1 MNYSLGIFIDGS
13 YLRAALISKGNNKP
27 VVEKLETF
35 KLYEQLD
42 QSKEYANGSQ
52 AGDKTQQPNAGSD
65 EKTLEIQLADFEE
78 QTSSTLISQAQSNLD
93 VISELVHRLC
103 PSRTS
108 VSFNLNDSNV
118 LYKNIA
124 NIKESNITKTKK
136 AIWREFNEDVR
147 LPAKLDHIGFIKHHN
162 TRILGLLHDDPLV
175 LASMLLEI
183 NKFSKSNPV
192 NIKLI
197 DTIEFALAHEIK
209 QSYSLEKEEYG
220 AVIVFAKAFTK
231 IFFMHGDLVIAVIP
245 TIDEGSNSETIC
257 ETVFSKILF
266 EFDSGNIGPL
276 SRLFLVG
283 EFHQAN
289 ALQFF
294 KRKLPALPV
303 QGFNSN
309 RAIISGDI
317 DQKLTKIEEYGIPV
331 SLALKALD
339 RKNLLPYNHNFL
351 PRRIRDKQSV
361 YKIAWHGAAMLF
373 ILFACVLFLTHQI
386 IVKAMDIKNA
396 EQQVT
401 TMEKEIESKAS
412 VQSEL
417 DSLGLKMAILEKTVS
432 LLDSLNQNTT
442 RWTPTIE
449 TVSAAFKEVGPFYLE
464 RLETPSTGRLLIESQ
479 FSDRKQVAELERFI
493 AKSMV
498 MNVVESEESEKEAIR
513 LKLDC
518 QIRKEPPKKA
528 TTKKSGK
535 K

>member
-1 MNYSLGIFIDGS
+1 MNYSLGIFIDGNF
-13 YLRAALISKGNNKP
+13 LRAALVSKGNNKH

-35 KLYEQLD
+35 RLYEQLD

-52 AGDKTQQPNAGSD
+52 NGDKRRQPNAGSD
-65 EKTLEIQLADFEE
+65 EKALELPLSDFEE
-78 QTSSTLISQAQSNLD
+78 QTSSTSISEAQSNLD

-103 PSRTS
+103 PNRTA

-124 NIKESNITKTKK
+124 HIKESNITKIKK

-162 TRILGLLHDDPLV
+162 TKILGLLHDDPLV
-175 LASMLLEI
+175 LASMLLET
-183 NKFSKSNPV
+183 NKFSRSNPV

-197 DTIEFALAHEIK
+197 DTIEFALAYEIK
-209 QSYSLEKEEYG
+209 QSYNLEKEGYS

-276 SRLFLVG
+276 SQLFLVE
-283 EFHQAN
+283 EFRQAN

-303 QGFNSN
+303 QGFGSN
-309 RAIISGDI
+309 RAIISEDI
-317 DQKLTKIEEYGIPV
+317 DQKFTKIEEYGIPI

-339 RKNLLPYNHNFL
+339 RKNLSPYNHNFL

-361 YKIAWHGAAMLF
+361 FKIAWHGAAMLF

-386 IVKAMDIKNA
+386 IVKALDIKSA
-396 EQQVT
+396 EHQVK
-401 TMEKEIESKAS
+401 TMEEEIEDKAS

-417 DSLGLKMAILEKTVS
+417 DSLGLKIATLEKTAS

-449 TVSAAFKEVGPFYLE
+449 TISAAFKDVGPFYLE
-464 RLETPSTGRLLIESQ
+464 RLETPSAGKLLIESQ
-479 FSDRKQVAELERFI
+479 LSDRKQVAELERFI
-493 AKSMV
+493 EKSMV
-498 MNVVESEESEKEAIR
+498 MNVIESEESVKEAIH

-518 QIRKEPPKKA
+518 QIKKEPQKG
-528 TTKKSGK
+528 GK
-535 K
+535 KK